1 MDATNEWYFNIDQGN
16 INAAV
21 FLDLAKAFD
30 TVSHEIRLR
39 KLELYGIGGVT
50 LNWFRS
56 YLSQRKQV
64 CMIGENTSQARNITC
79 GVSQGSILGP
89 LLFLIYIN
97 DLPPCLRFST
107 PRMFADDT
115 SITISSKSTTRL
127 HRELNQDLNNIRD
140 WLLANKLSL
149 NIKTEYMYLAS
160 DFNLAN
166 LDVDMAD
173 TVKTGNQPLT
183 RVHSTKSLGVIID

>member
-1 MDATNEWYFNIDQGN
+1 M
-16 INAAV
+16 
-21 FLDLAKAFD
+21 
-30 TVSHEIRLR
+30 SHEILLR
-39 KLELYGIGGVT
+39 KLELYVIGGVT

-64 CMIGENTSQARNITC
+64 CVIGENTSQARNITC
-79 GVSQGSILGP
+79 GVPQGSILGP
-89 LLFLIYIN
+89 QLFLIYIN
-97 DLPPCLRFST
+97 DLPACLRFST
-107 PRMFADDT
+107 PMMFADDT
-115 SITISSKSTTRL
+115 SITNTISSKSTTRL

-140 WLLANKLSL
+140 RLLANKLSL
-149 NIKTEYMYLAS
+149 NIIKTEYMYLAL